1 MPVHPDPRFR
11 NIPSLRG
18 VPDSPRLSDILNN
31 PPNSNPSPASPLA
44 AGQAGANRHRSAI
57 TSPLAAGQAGAN
69 RHRSAIT
76 SPFAAGQAGANRH
89 RSAIT
94 SPFAAGQAGAN
105 DTDIKLRANM
115 DVRNNKDASF
125 YKPNILNDYE
135 TYTYNWAIHM
145 INPMRS
151 QEFEESLNDGTYI
164 TNLVLKMKLV
174 LKQ

>member
-44 AGQAGANRHRSAI
+44 AGQAGANRHRSVIA
-57 TSPLAAGQAGAN
+57 SPLA
-69 RHRSAIT
+69 S
-76 SPFAAGQAGANRH
+76 GQAGANRH

-105 DTDIKLRANM
+105 DTDIKLRSNM
-115 DVRNNKDASF
+115 AVKNNKDASF
-125 YKPNILNDYE
+125 YKPNILSL
-135 TYTYNWAIHM
+135 IH
-145 INPMRS
+145 I
-151 QEFEESLNDGTYI
+151 
-164 TNLVLKMKLV
+164 
-174 LKQ
+174 